1 MCELEYEA
9 VLKSSQPGQEEITTT
24 KYNVWSDFEYRSG

>member
-9 VLKSSQPGQEEITTT
+9 VLKSSQPGQEITTT